1 MEDRERSGLEIDFCM
16 IGVSRE
22 ELEGNLESVVFGGK
36 CVRRE
41 GQLCPL
47 LLME

>member
-1 MEDRERSGLEIDFCM
+1 MEDMETSGLEIDFWM

-22 ELEGNLESVVFGGK
+22 ELEGNLESMVLGGK